1 MATPGIRRSDRIKHP
16 WQAEVFDKR
25 SGRRVRKHFDTY
37 DEAVVWRSDVQR
49 AIRTGERSAKT
60 TPTLREAADELVAGM
75 KSGAIASR
83 GGRPYRASVIR
94 KYEQTLARYVLKDLG
109 AHKLSDLT
117 HLSLLEHA
125 ERLRASRNPP
135 LAPNTV
141 RRAFDPL
148 RVILRRAHAR
158 GLIAQNPALGLELPT
173 GEVKPRDRAAAPALV
188 LELVARFEDSRDRAL
203 WATAFYAGLRL
214 GELRALRWRHV
225 DLAAQRIHVEQSMDD
240 KGELGPPKTKAGVRT
255 LPITP
260 HLGAPLVALLGDD
273 TPHPDAF
280 VFAEPDGRPLVYR
293 SAIRRAADLHDWTL
307 HEARHSCISIWAA
320 AIRNPKRV
328 QTMAGHASIV
338 MTLDRYGK
346 ALGVDD
352 DQASREVTAYLDAH
366 TTADTLRTLAR
377 DDSGQPRTDDVAATR
392 VTDDSGH
399 PRTP

>member
-1 MATPGIRRSDRIKHP
+1 MATPGIRRSDRVKHP

-37 DEAVVWRSDVQR
+37 EEAVIWRADVQR
-49 AIRTGERSAKT
+49 AIRTGERSAKG
-60 TPTLREAADELVAGM
+60 TPTLRAAAAELVAGM

-83 GGRPYRASVIR
+83 GGRPYRASVVR
-94 KYEQTLARYVLKDLG
+94 KYEQTLAAYILEDLG
-109 AHKLSDLT
+109 AHLLSDLT
-117 HLSLLEHA
+117 HVSLLEHA
-125 ERLRASRNPP
+125 ERLRSRP

-158 GLIAQNPALGLELPT
+158 GLIAQNPAIGLELPT
-173 GEVKPRDRAAAPALV
+173 GEVRPRDRAASPMLIAD
-188 LELVARFEDSRDRAL
+188 LVAAHDHARDRAL

-225 DLAAQRIHVEQSMDD
+225 DLAAQRIHVEESMDD
-240 KGELGPPKTKAGVRT
+240 KGAIGPPKTKAGVRT

-260 HLGAPLVALLGDD
+260 HLGAPLVELLGDD
-273 TPHPDAF
+273 TPSPDAF

-293 SAIRRAADLHDWTL
+293 SAIRRAALVNDWTL

-328 QTMAGHASIV
+328 QVMAGHASIV

-352 DQASREVTAYLDAH
+352 DQASAEVTAYLDQH
-366 TTADTLRTLAR
+366 TGSADSLRTVST
-377 DDSGQPRTDDVAATR
+377 DTNGQPRTPTHATMR
-392 VTDDSGH
+392 DSDAPGH
-399 PRTP
+399 